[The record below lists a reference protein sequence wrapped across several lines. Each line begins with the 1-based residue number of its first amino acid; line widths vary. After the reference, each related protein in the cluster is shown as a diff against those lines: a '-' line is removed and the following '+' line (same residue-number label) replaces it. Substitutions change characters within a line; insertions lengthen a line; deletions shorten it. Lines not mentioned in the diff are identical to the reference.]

1 MGFLTFATK
10 SALIPSYNSLR
21 TVFPRTGQE
30 RRRRRSNRSLH
41 LSLKRDWVK
50 WWVGRLP
57 TNEHPM
63 NLFFLTPLFVEI

>member
-30 RRRRRSNRSLH
+30 RRRRRSNRSIH

-57 TNEHPM
+57 TNEPQI
-63 NLFFLTPLFVEI
+63 NPFFLKPWFFEI